1 MSALSPASRFI
12 RGLEDM
18 IQHALSSEA
27 FKQQLRDSLR
37 RETRG
42 SRAIKIAK
50 HANIYNCGEKGATV
64 YVIESGQVKLV
75 TVSPDGKECLLAIYT
90 GGDVFG
96 EMCIAGS
103 GERLETATAMETT
116 ELKIIPC
123 SKLFAR
129 LTNDSL
135 LEGFTRY
142 LAARI
147 ADQTRII
154 SNLVTVDC
162 EHRLG
167 TVLLQLAARLGNR
180 DPGSVRIEKRISHQE
195 LSAMVGTTR
204 PRITEF
210 MQRFR
215 ELGLVENSAERFL
228 VVKEKKL
235 TAYLAQT
242 A

>member
-1 MSALSPASRFI
+1 MNQHTPQS
-12 RGLEDM
+12 DM
-18 IQHALSSEA
+18 

-42 SRAIKIAK
+42 SRAIKISK
-50 HANIYNCGEKGATV
+50 HSHIYNCGDKGDTV
-64 YVIESGQVKLV
+64 YFIESGQVKLV
-75 TVSPDGKECLLAIYT
+75 TVSMEGKECLLAIYT
-90 GGDVFG
+90 AGDVFG
-96 EMCIAGS
+96 EMCIAGL
-103 GERLETATAMETT
+103 GERMETATAMEET
-116 ELKIIPC
+116 EVKLIPC

-129 LTNDSL
+129 LSNDSL
-135 LEGFTRY
+135 LEGFARY

-147 ADQTRII
+147 ADQTQII

-167 TVLLQLAARLGNR
+167 TILLQLANRLGTR
-180 DPGSVRIEKRISHQE
+180 DPRSVRIEKRISHQE

-204 PRITEF
+204 PRITAF

-215 ELGLVENSAERFL
+215 ELGLIEKSADQFL
-228 VVKEKKL
+228 VVREKKL
-235 TAYLAQT
+235 TDYLAQT